1 MSVAFVDTTWAGRAV
16 SIEHTV
22 LAPQHQAAPLLVEL
36 LQPAHCGHAPQRN
49 QAEALMLAAQA
60 NIQKH
65 THGDTA

>member
-1 MSVAFVDTTWAGRAV
+1 MSVAFVDTTWAGR
-16 SIEHTV
+16 SV